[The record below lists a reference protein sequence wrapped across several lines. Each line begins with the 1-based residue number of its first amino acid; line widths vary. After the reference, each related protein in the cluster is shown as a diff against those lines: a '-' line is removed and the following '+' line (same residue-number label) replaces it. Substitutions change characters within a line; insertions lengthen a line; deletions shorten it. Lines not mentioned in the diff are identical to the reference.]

1 MTGDRAHPDVSV
13 ALDRAAAVIGG
24 ASSVVLACHVKPD
37 GDALGSMLA
46 MHHVLQAADRVSTAS
61 FPSPFVVAPHY
72 REMPGLEL
80 LVDPSAVPREPE
92 VMITFDCG
100 SPARLGDLE
109 PVAAAAGELV
119 VIDHHISNRAFGSVN
134 VIDPDAAST
143 GSVVHQLIERMG
155 LPLNRQA
162 AVCLYTA
169 LVCDT
174 GRFQYESTNAEVF
187 ELARELVEF
196 DVPVTRLSR
205 QLFEEHRFAYLRLLG
220 DALTRAELIP
230 EERFVWTAVRRRDF
244 DHFAVDLDEVEG
256 LIDILR
262 RTVEADVACV
272 LKQDLDVVRV
282 SLRSLGDADVRQVA
296 EAEGGGG
303 HRYAAGFES
312 TDPVDEIVGR
322 IRSHL
327 REVRASGR

>member
-134 VIDPDAAST
+134 VIDPDAAPT

-196 DVPVTRLSR
+196 DVPVAAPLAAALRG
-205 QLFEEHRFAYLRLLG
+205 APLRLPAPPRRRPDPG
-220 DALTRAELIP
+220 RADP
-230 EERFVWTAVRRRDF
+230 RGAVR
-244 DHFAVDLDEVEG
+244 VDGRQAARLRP
-256 LIDILR
+256 LR
-262 RTVEADVACV
+262 R
-272 LKQDLDVVRV
+272 RP
-282 SLRSLGDADVRQVA
+282 R
-296 EAEGGGG
+296 
-303 HRYAAGFES
+303 
-312 TDPVDEIVGR
+312 
-322 IRSHL
+322 
-327 REVRASGR
+327 